1 LEEQVK
7 NLSKNFKDNEEI
19 ICQLE
24 CKILAINDFEIRHLM
39 GEKKIFDT
47 LSYEK
52 PSKNFLNLAKAI
64 NKSNSLSV
72 IKNNNGADFESDKL
86 REE

>member
-7 NLSKNFKDNEEI
+7 NLSGKDNEEI

-24 CKILAINDFEIRHLM
+24 RKILAINDFEIRHLM
-39 GEKKIFDT
+39 GENKFFDT

-52 PSKNFLNLAKAI
+52 PSKSFLNLAKA
-64 NKSNSLSV
+64 K
-72 IKNNNGADFESDKL
+72 IKATAS
-86 REE
+86 R